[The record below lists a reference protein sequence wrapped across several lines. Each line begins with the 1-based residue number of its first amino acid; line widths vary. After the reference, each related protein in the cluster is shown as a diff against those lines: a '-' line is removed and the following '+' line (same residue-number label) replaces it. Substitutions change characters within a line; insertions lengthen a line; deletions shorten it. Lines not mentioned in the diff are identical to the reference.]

1 MPPPPSHTPLIALPA
16 LVLDLE
22 TTGLNVKSD
31 RVVQVAGIFMRGDA
45 RSAQYEID
53 SLVNPQVPIP
63 PSSTEIHNIR
73 DGDIADAPP
82 FTDIAEQ
89 LRKLFSGNVI
99 IGHNIGFDIAILR
112 HEFARAELS
121 WHEPPIIDIGQL
133 LGAMQP
139 ALPDTGFETVT
150 SALGVRILDRHSA
163 KGDCM
168 AAAEA
173 WAKLI
178 AMLRDREIRTLG
190 EAQALA
196 NERQDLLL
204 HQAQAGWFNVPGELV
219 KARAVSTAP
228 RIDSYVFEKRLADVM
243 SSPPVMIDA
252 KATLREAAQ
261 RMVANKMGALLV
273 GHEGEPPEG
282 IITEY
287 DMLRVTANQSIDLDT
302 GTVDTVKTA
311 PVETMRFDEMLYRAL
326 GRMDR
331 THTRHICVVDKYD
344 KPVGMV
350 SQRDLLQH
358 RARGPEML
366 SDALKEAKD
375 VPSLAAAYAQVTPV
389 AERLLTEDLD
399 GVEIA
404 RVISSE
410 LQALTRR
417 ACKLCIADMKAEGK
431 GDAPADWCVLVLG
444 SGGRGESLLG
454 ADQDNALIHTGSE
467 SDDAWFAD
475 FGKRLADMLDTSGLP
490 RCKGGVMLMNERWRG
505 TLPQWKKRVDSW
517 LRRARADDIL
527 SVDIFFDMVSVAGD
541 TNLARQLHKDS
552 VAVASKSPPFLGLL
566 AQSVLQVS
574 PRFSM
579 FGRLPTEEGRT
590 DLKRDGLLPLVSLAR
605 TLALRIGSRSRA
617 TPERLRDAAKAGRLG
632 DRDAE
637 RLIELHALILTLILQ
652 QQIEDIEQGIPISN
666 GVLVSQLDRDSQH
679 RLKRG
684 IQRLN
689 TVVGEIQSLMAR

>member
-1 MPPPPSHTPLIALPA
+1 MPPPPSHTPLIALPV

-22 TTGLNVKSD
+22 TTGLNVKTD

-45 RSAQYEID
+45 RSEQYEID
-53 SLVNPQVPIP
+53 TLVNPQVPIP

-73 DGDIADAPP
+73 DSDIVDAPP
-82 FTDIAEQ
+82 FTGIAEQ
-89 LRKLFSGNVI
+89 LKKLFSGHVV

-112 HEFARAELS
+112 HEFARAEMS
-121 WHEPPIIDIGQL
+121 WHEPPIIDIAQL
-133 LGAMQP
+133 IGALQP

-150 SALGVRILDRHSA
+150 SALGVRIQDRHSA

-173 WAKLI
+173 WGKLI

-219 KARAVSTAP
+219 KAREVSTAP
-228 RIDSYVFEKRLADVM
+228 RIDSYVFEKRLMDVM
-243 SSPPVMIDA
+243 SSPPVLISA
-252 KATLREAAQ
+252 KASLREAAQ
-261 RMVANKMGALLV
+261 RMVENKMGALLV
-273 GHEGEPPEG
+273 GHEGEVPEG

-287 DMLRVTANQSIDLDT
+287 DMLRVTANQSIDLD
-302 GTVDTVKTA
+302 GSTVDTVKTA

-331 THTRHICVVDKYD
+331 THTRHICVVDKYG

-366 SDALKEAKD
+366 SDALKEAQD

-389 AERLLTEDLD
+389 AGRLIAEDLD

-431 GDAPADWCVLVLG
+431 GEPPADWCVLVLG

-454 ADQDNALIHTGSE
+454 ADQDNALIYAGSE
-467 SDDAWFAD
+467 ADDAWFAE

-490 RCKGGVMLMNERWRG
+490 RCKGGVMVMNEAWRG
-505 TLPQWKKRVDSW
+505 TLGQWKKRVDSW
-517 LRRARADDIL
+517 LRRARPDDIL
-527 SVDIFFDMVSVAGD
+527 SVDIFFDMISVAGD

-566 AQSVLQVS
+566 AQSVLQVA

-579 FGRLPTEEGRT
+579 FGRLPTVEGRT

-605 TLALRIGSRSRA
+605 TLALRVDSRSRA
-617 TPERLRDAAKAGRLG
+617 TPERLRDAVKAGRLG

-637 RLIELHALILTLILQ
+637 RLIELHALILTLLLK

-666 GVLVSQLDRDSQH
+666 GVLVGQLDKDVQAQ
-679 RLKRG
+679 LKRG

-689 TVVGEIQSLMAR
+689 TVVGEIQSLMSV